1 MMVKRCCKDRAAGWL
16 NAHSPHGWDGGILD
30 GVLHRNC
37 LIFHQAALGDFI
49 VTWPLAMALSRIMP
63 QSRIVYVTHSQKGA
77 LAERV
82 LRVESAD
89 AEAGWHLLLV
99 PPPEAPQLPERAGR
113 LLEGAHTVIS
123 FTAGQQD
130 ALAEGIKR
138 AAPHVDVISLDTRKP
153 SRSSHVC
160 ESIMD
165 QLGHRPA
172 VAAAMQQ
179 MLRSIESRGCGFT
192 VAPKDRILIHPGAGK
207 EANRWP
213 AERFLELVGSFRDVG
228 RSVRILLG
236 EAELERWPA
245 SLVADFEKI
254 AEVARPQ
261 TLLALLEELSA
272 ANLYIGNDSGPGH
285 LAGIIGVPTLALFG
299 PTDPVRWKPLGPRVR
314 IIHSDPITEIQSRQ
328 VYTEALALLGG

>member
-1 MMVKRCCKDRAAGWL
+1 
-16 NAHSPHGWDGGILD
+16 
-30 GVLHRNC
+30 VLRRNC

-99 PPPEAPQLPERAGR
+99 PPPEPPPLPERATK
-113 LLEGAHTVIS
+113 LLDGAHTVIS

-130 ALAEGIKR
+130 ALGEGIKR

-165 QLGHRPA
+165 QLARHPA
-172 VAAAMQQ
+172 LAAAMQQ

-192 VAPKDRILIHPGAGK
+192 LATSDRIVIHPGAGK
-207 EANRWP
+207 EANRWA
-213 AERFLELVGSFRDVG
+213 AERFLELVQRFGDAG
-228 RSVRILLG
+228 RHVRILLG
-236 EAELERWPA
+236 EAELERWPGA
-245 SLVADFEKI
+245 LVADFEKI
-254 AEVARPQ
+254 TEVARPQ
-261 TLLALLEELSA
+261 TLLALLDELSA
-272 ANLYIGNDSGPGH
+272 ARLYIGNDSGPGH

-299 PTDPVRWKPLGPRVR
+299 ASDPVRWKPLGPHVRV
-314 IIHSDPITEIQSRQ
+314 IHSDPMTEIQPQQ